1 MPRPAGLVTGI
12 EPRLDVRK
20 EVYGWVGLAGPA
32 TGQWPLVSL
41 GSPSPL
47 IDSSWVGFS
56 KRRREGSCPPQ

>member
-20 EVYGWVGLAGPA
+20 EVYGVGWLAGPA
-32 TGQWPLVSL
+32 TGRWPLASL

-47 IDSSWVGFS
+47 INSSWVVF
-56 KRRREGSCPPQ
+56 